1 MAGTPQNQVQQQQFF
16 PAPQH
21 QTGVGGQQ
29 QQGPFLHHTQQFL
42 QQTAQ
47 HQQPNQHTQQYP
59 MNHPTVNEQQAMF
72 QQPHIQQ
79 TANQYQYQQPGYWQ
93 APPVQQNPAV
103 NLSVI
108 RACLTNLSHLSD
120 EDMMQTDFSILV
132 QLNKAAKQ
140 QPAQDMQAVAAQAFA
155 AAAAAHMTPQHHSL
169 PDPGVKMAKALE
181 QLRANPTEVPAG
193 LDDRSSV
200 LHVARFLG
208 GMTCSA
214 LKKWAIAREIIPLEG
229 LLPLSNYDMAA
240 AGLGGC
246 VTPRGWLELHNPAS
260 THLTIKLFSA
270 SNLGTSTGN
279 TRRLTLAGDED
290 GISIGEHLKEV
301 EDIDELQQAMLVLC
315 YAAHL
320 VMPWNQ
326 SFDAIQGFLRSSK
339 WCQDDLLGN
348 PRRAATITKFIN
360 HVIQLNAEAWQLK
373 NPFLMPGEVKTRWTE
388 WLSTRPASDYK
399 PATTAT
405 AAASAAQSY
414 VTQPQAGG
422 GQSRAAR
429 RKAARQNYQQQQ
441 QIVLPNMSTPPP
453 NQQRQQNQQGGQRGG
468 RPNPAPKLCRKYNT
482 GTCLNIAGNCSLPSG
497 TPLLHLCDFKK
508 PNNEFCMSQHVRV
521 HFH

>member
-1 MAGTPQNQVQQQQFF
+1 MSCASKLMNAEQVRTMAGFGAVAGGAAPTHHTSKLADADPMLRATGDQQQAAGQQKAPQPGGHQAPAVAQPAAVLQQAQTMAAAPHLQFQQL
-16 PAPQH
+16 PLYATPPGQH
-21 QTGVGGQQ
+21 QTGGGGQQ
-29 QQGPFLHHTQQFL
+29 QQGPVFQPGFQPGF
-42 QQTAQ
+42 QPAAQ
-47 HQQPNQHTQQYP
+47 HQLPHQQYLPQYP
-59 MNHPTVNEQQAMF
+59 MQQHPGNEQQAMF
-72 QQPHIQQ
+72 QQQPHTPYPAHQH
-79 TANQYQYQQPGYWQ
+79 QYQQPAQQQGYWQ
-93 APPVQQNPAV
+93 APQAPQNPAV

-140 QPAQDMQAVAAQAFA
+140 QPAQDMQTAAAQAFA
-155 AAAAAHMTPQHHSL
+155 AAAAAHMVPQHHSM

-214 LKKWAIAREIIPLEG
+214 LKKWAIARDIIPLEG
-229 LLPLSNYDMAA
+229 LLPLANYDMAA

-301 EDIDELQQAMLVLC
+301 EDLDELQQAMLVLC

-360 HVIQLNAEAWQLK
+360 HVIQLNARL
-373 NPFLMPGEVKTRWTE
+373 G
-388 WLSTRPASDYK
+388 S
-399 PATTAT
+399 
-405 AAASAAQSY
+405 
-414 VTQPQAGG
+414 
-422 GQSRAAR
+422 
-429 RKAARQNYQQQQ
+429 
-441 QIVLPNMSTPPP
+441 
-453 NQQRQQNQQGGQRGG
+453 
-468 RPNPAPKLCRKYNT
+468 
-482 GTCLNIAGNCSLPSG
+482 
-497 TPLLHLCDFKK
+497 
-508 PNNEFCMSQHVRV
+508 
-521 HFH
+521 